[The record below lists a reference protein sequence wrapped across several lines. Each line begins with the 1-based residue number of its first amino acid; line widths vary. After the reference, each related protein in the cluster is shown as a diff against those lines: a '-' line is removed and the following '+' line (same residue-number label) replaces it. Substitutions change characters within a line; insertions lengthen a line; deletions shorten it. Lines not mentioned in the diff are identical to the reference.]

1 MSSDRIDQS
10 AAAWFARLLAPDCS
24 ERDREDFEA
33 WCAASDDHAAAFAA
47 VADCHFAAAE
57 LKDDLRVRAATRAAR
72 HSAGSSGRRFLPARA
87 PWLAAAAVLMLAVAA
102 GSWWMIGGRKIEPVR
117 YATAV
122 GERRA
127 VELADGTRLQLDT
140 DTEVRAA
147 FGPASRELTL
157 ERGRVRIDVAQDAQR
172 PLSVRSGPGVVHDIG
187 TQFQVERRDGGVTVT
202 LFSGLVSVALAE
214 PAAAAENVVLAP
226 GETLRLD
233 DRGRFGRPEPVDL
246 DAASDWTR
254 GVLAFK
260 ERRLADLLEEM
271 NRYSETKI
279 RVDDPEL
286 STLLVSGVFRVDD
299 QASLLQA
306 LQTGWSLRAQR
317 VSEHEIVL
325 SRTR

>member
-1 MSSDRIDQS
+1 MSSDRIDQT
-10 AAAWFARLLAPDCS
+10 AADWFARLLAPDCS
-24 ERDREDFEA
+24 EREREDFEA

-57 LKDDLRVRAATRAAR
+57 LKDDVRVRAAARAAR
-72 HSAGSSGRRFLPARA
+72 HSVGTARPRFVRA
-87 PWLAAAAVLMLAVAA
+87 PWLAAAAALVLAVAA
-102 GSWWMIGGRKIEPVR
+102 GAWWIVGDRKIEPVR

-127 VELADGTRLQLDT
+127 VELGDGTHLQLDT
-140 DTEVRAA
+140 DTAVSAS
-147 FGPASRELTL
+147 FGPASRELVL
-157 ERGRVRIDVAQDAQR
+157 ERGRVRIDVAQDARR
-172 PLSVRSGPGVVHDIG
+172 PLSVRSGRGVVHDIG

-214 PAAAAENVVLAP
+214 PAAASENVVLAP
-226 GETLRLD
+226 GEALHLD
-233 DRGRFGRPEPVDL
+233 DRGRFGRPEPIDL

-286 STLLVSGVFRVDD
+286 SALLVSGVFRVDD

-317 VSEHEIVL
+317 VSDHEIVL